1 MRRGKRKRIRW
12 QDIESPCVKICKLV
26 ERVCVGCGRT
36 QDEIRDWVI
45 MTDEERQTIMARLQ
59 KNGVH
64 SRQTMVE

>member
-1 MRRGKRKRIRW
+1 MRRGRRKRIRW
-12 QDIESPCVKICKLV
+12 EDIQSPCVKICKLV
-26 ERVCVGCGRT
+26 ERVCIGCGRS

-45 MTDEERQTIMARLQ
+45 MTDAERQTIMTRLQ

>member
-1 MRRGKRKRIRW
+1 MRRGRRKRIRW
-12 QDIESPCVKICKLV
+12 EDIQSPCVKICKLV
-26 ERVCVGCGRT
+26 EKVCIGCGRS

-45 MTDEERQTIMARLQ
+45 MTDKERQTIMTRLQ

>member
-1 MRRGKRKRIRW
+1 MRRGRRKRIRW
-12 QDIESPCVKICKLV
+12 EDIESPCVKICKLV
-26 ERVCVGCGRT
+26 ERVCICCGRS

-45 MTDEERQTIMARLQ
+45 MTDKERQTIMTRLQ